1 MWFIRPGSCLCRCR
15 FSILNYYFWNI
26 FIRGAGPLVI
36 HDIRIMEAIF
46 PWLTMIACVSQW
58 YFIQDGTETL
68 KKTFFCVCI
77 FYFIDFLSRICH
89 ILIIVRPS
97 DFSDLSY
104 PSSLVPGSV
113 YVQYLMWWERYGGI
127 KIMLWRCRIWWK
139 SLLKLFTVCY
149 SPHARSA
156 GGVTVATSAS
166 KSSIRRFVITE
177 KAPTRAFS
185 WLKAATT
192 AFTFKTL
199 C

>member
-1 MWFIRPGSCLCRCR
+1 MWFIRPASCLCRCR
-15 FSILNYYFWNI
+15 CSILNYYFWNI

-68 KKTFFCVCI
+68 KKTFFTYAYCI
-77 FYFIDFLSRICH
+77 FYFIDSLSRICH

-104 PSSLVPGSV
+104 PSSLVPGSL

-149 SPHARSA
+149 SPHATAAR
-156 GGVTVATSAS
+156 GGGQQKLDTMVEFSVQNAQYADIFLYSPVHHCHPFS
-166 KSSIRRFVITE
+166 LSI
-177 KAPTRAFS
+177 
-185 WLKAATT
+185 L
-192 AFTFKTL
+192 
-199 C
+199 